1 MIPHLL
7 RPIAL
12 NKYRT
17 LRITTI
23 RLETKKAI
31 AIPNGRAIDQIV
43 ILKYWVL
50 RSLVHYS
57 IQWQT
62 ALQDPEHT
70 GINRAGFPL
79 HAHCSATVDNF

>member
-1 MIPHLL
+1 MIPLFF
-7 RPIAL
+7 RAIAL

-23 RLETKKAI
+23 RLETK
-31 AIPNGRAIDQIV
+31 RASDQIV

-62 ALQDPEHT
+62 APQDPEHT